1 MKTRIDFV
9 SNSSSCSF
17 IIEDIKTMLPKF
29 KIFDGVNVPYEIE
42 NEVSISISTTYRHW
56 LKLKGILVE
65 LGLCES
71 YLYNNLPDD
80 YFQKNL
86 KEHPDEQS
94 WDSFQLTLPKFID
107 MCCSEKCE
115 EICDIV
121 SEVYFRS
128 ENYGSGPMY
137 LYQLFMFCKING
149 GKPDDTDSDYSFC
162 DMNENFF
169 TLLAKVV

>member
-56 LKLKGILVE
+56 FKLRDILVE

-71 YLYNNLPDD
+71 GLYNKLPDD
-80 YFQKNL
+80 YFKKSL
-86 KEHPDEQS
+86 KDNPDELS
-94 WDSFQLTLPKFID
+94 WDYFSLTLPSFID

-121 SEVYFRS
+121 SEIRFRS
-128 ENYGSGPMY
+128 EDYGSGPMY

-149 GKPDDTDSDYSFC
+149 GKPDASESEHSFADTS
-162 DMNENFF
+162 EQFF